1 MTTADVADAVTAPP
15 PSPFRKTKWSVVW
28 LLTLTIF
35 SALTVGGLL
44 APIQE
49 AVKLDLGLSDFQLA
63 MIVGSATAIP
73 AAILSLPI
81 AWMVDHHT
89 RVRLLI
95 ILAAF
100 WAVGTIATAFAQD
113 FYSLF
118 GARLISGIGAAT
130 AFPVLVSIL
139 ADVCMPERRGRSMLL
154 VSIGAWA
161 GVAAAFAI
169 GGTLFGWLEANPTA
183 LVPGMPPWRAVHL
196 IVGIAA
202 SLLVL
207 PLFLIREPTRHE
219 VEQENP
225 GFKQAISAFWKRRV
239 FLGGLYVGNFA
250 GGFAEGA
257 AALWIGSV
265 LVRQYDQSPGEFGG
279 WVGLVILGSG
289 IVGSVIGGVT
299 ADLSQ
304 KLKMRGAILLPA
316 LIATALTIPA
326 SAYPIMPNVTLFAW
340 MLFALLLGGVIVNLV
355 NSAAIAVLLPNEER
369 ATSLAA
375 LAIIS
380 KIVGGP
386 VTAGVIAWM
395 TLLFKG
401 PTGLGQTLTWL
412 GVITGI
418 ISLAGYWVAM
428 ANAPVQ
434 VAPTQ
439 GGGEGKG
446 AP

>member
-1 MTTADVADAVTAPP
+1 MTTADIAADAEILAPP
-15 PSPFRKTKWSVVW
+15 PGAFRKTKWSVVW

-81 AWMVDHHT
+81 AWMVDRHT
-89 RVRLLI
+89 RTRLLI

-100 WAVGTIATAFAQD
+100 WAVGTIGTAFAQD

-118 GARLISGIGAAT
+118 AARLVSGIGAAT
-130 AFPVLVSIL
+130 AFPVLVSLL

-154 VSIGAWA
+154 ISIGAWA
-161 GVAAAFAI
+161 GAAAAFAI
-169 GGTLFGWLEANPTA
+169 GGTLFGWLEAHPAAFVAN
-183 LVPGMPPWRAVHL
+183 MPPWREAHL
-196 IVGIAA
+196 IVGIGAA
-202 SLLVL
+202 ILVL
-207 PLFLIREPTRHE
+207 PLFLIREPVRHE
-219 VEQENP
+219 VEQTNP
-225 GFKQAISAFWKRRV
+225 DFKQTLNAFWKRRA
-239 FLGGLYVGNFA
+239 FLGWLYVGNFA

-265 LVRQYDQSPGEFGG
+265 LVRQYHQSPGQFGG

-289 IVGSVIGGVT
+289 VIGSIIGGFT
-299 ADLSQ
+299 ADASQ

-316 LIATALTIPA
+316 LIATALSIPA

-340 MLFALLLGGVIVNLV
+340 VLFALLLGGVVVNLV

-375 LAIIS
+375 LAIIA

-386 VTAGVIAWM
+386 VTAGVVAWM

-401 PTGLGQTLTWL
+401 PMGLGMTLTWL
-412 GVITGI
+412 GVVTGV
-418 ISLAGYWVAM
+418 ISLVGYWFAM
-428 ANAPVQ
+428 RYAPLEI
-434 VAPTQ
+434 AAAASST
-439 GGGEGKG
+439 ES
-446 AP
+446 

>member
-1 MTTADVADAVTAPP
+1 MTIVDAAADAAPP
-15 PSPFRKTKWSVVW
+15 PSGFRKTKWSVVW

-89 RVRLLI
+89 RTRLLI

-100 WAVGTIATAFAQD
+100 WAVGTIGTAFAQD
-113 FYSLF
+113 FYGLF
-118 GARLISGIGAAT
+118 AARLVSGIGAAT

-154 VSIGAWA
+154 ISIGAWA

-183 LVPGMPPWRAVHL
+183 FVADMPPWREAHL
-196 IVGIAA
+196 LVGIAA
-202 SLLVL
+202 AILVL
-207 PLFLIREPTRHE
+207 PLFLIREPARHE
-219 VEQENP
+219 VERANP
-225 GFKQAISAFWKRRV
+225 PLRVALQAFWSRRG
-239 FLGGLYVGNFA
+239 FLGWLYIGNFA

-257 AALWIGSV
+257 AALWLGSV
-265 LVRQYDQSPGEFGG
+265 LVRQYGQSPGEFGG

-289 IVGSVIGGVT
+289 ILGSIIGGFT

-316 LIATALTIPA
+316 LIATALSIPA

-340 MLFALLLGGVIVNLV
+340 VLFALLLGGVIINLV

-375 LAIIS
+375 LAVIA

-395 TLLFKG
+395 TTLFKG
-401 PTGLGQTLTWL
+401 PMGLGMTLTWL
-412 GVITGI
+412 GVITGV
-418 ISLAGYWVAM
+418 ISLVGYGMAM
-428 ANAPVQ
+428 RNAPLPAAEALPDAEV
-434 VAPTQ
+434 
-439 GGGEGKG
+439 G
-446 AP
+446 

>member
-1 MTTADVADAVTAPP
+1 MTTVDAAGIAAPP
-15 PSPFRKTKWSVVW
+15 PGVFRKTRWSVVW
-28 LLTLTIF
+28 LLTMTIF

-89 RVRLLI
+89 RTRLLI
-95 ILAAF
+95 LLASF
-100 WAVGTIATAFAQD
+100 WALGTIGTAFAQD

-118 GARLISGIGAAT
+118 TARLVSGIGAAT
-130 AFPVLVSIL
+130 AFPVLVSLL

-154 VSIGAWA
+154 ISIGAWA
-161 GVAAAFAI
+161 GAAAAFAI
-169 GGTLFGWLEANPTA
+169 GGTLFGWLEANPAAFVAT
-183 LVPGMPPWRAVHL
+183 MPAWREAHL
-196 IVGIAA
+196 IVGIGSAV
-202 SLLVL
+202 LVL
-207 PLFLIREPTRHE
+207 PLFLIREPARQE
-219 VEQENP
+219 VEQANP
-225 GFKQAISAFWKRRV
+225 ALGATLKAFWKRRR
-239 FLGGLYVGNFA
+239 FLGWLYVGNFA

-265 LVRQYDQSPGEFGG
+265 LVRQYGQSPGEFGG

-289 IVGSVIGGVT
+289 IVGSVIGGFT
-299 ADLSQ
+299 ADASQ

-316 LIATALTIPA
+316 LIATALSIPA
-326 SAYPIMPNVTLFAW
+326 SAYPVMPSVSLFAW
-340 MLFALLLGGVIVNLV
+340 VLFALLLGGVVVNLV

-375 LAIIS
+375 LAIVA
-380 KIVGGP
+380 KIIGGP

-395 TLLFKG
+395 AVLFKG
-401 PTGLGQTLTWL
+401 PMGLGQTLTWL
-412 GVITGI
+412 GIVTGV
-418 ISLAGYWVAM
+418 ISLIGYWFAM
-428 ANAPVQ
+428 RNAPEP
-434 VAPTQ
+434 VARLKAEPPAAVV
-439 GGGEGKG
+439 E
-446 AP
+446 